1 MPSRPCLGQSKRG
14 TYFAEKRNGKL
25 SNTHG
30 GCQVPIFFPILSDFS
45 RSFLFSPFCSC
56 ALQNSLLN
64 GNKTVVELLH
74 CCSDM
79 TCISLMFSLHSIA
92 FFWST
97 IISQRNFLLSFD
109 ISQGQHTW
117 LIWRISE
124 ASCLRHRTSYFLA
137 TFLHWKTLFFYLFCL
152 LLFLTPAYV
161 VLNFETTVNSG
172 CPLGLSYSKVE

>member
-1 MPSRPCLGQSKRG
+1 MGRSKPSPTPITSLTVLYAFTALLGSIEEGDVFCGKTKRKTLEHTRG
-14 TYFAEKRNGKL
+14 VSSSNFFSYFVWFF
-25 SNTHG
+25 S
-30 GCQVPIFFPILSDFS
+30 VFPIFPS
-45 RSFLFSPFCSC
+45 CSC

-92 FFWST
+92 FFWSA

-137 TFLHWKTLFFYLFCL
+137 TFFALKNSFFLSLLSLTFLDTCL
-152 LLFLTPAYV
+152 C
-161 VLNFETTVNSG
+161 S
-172 CPLGLSYSKVE
+172 S